1 MPFLLIDNEVGLF
14 PVAMEKVQY
23 MLLGELYLNVP
34 SLFVGNVCESFTL
47 KNSCHLRVKR
57 FLQLDTYGQQLN
69 DEQMYVQ
76 CKVKIEAVYTEPV

>member
-1 MPFLLIDNEVGLF
+1 
-14 PVAMEKVQY
+14 
-23 MLLGELYLNVP
+23 MLLGELYLIMP
-34 SLFVGNVCESFTL
+34 SLFVGNVSESFTL

-76 CKVKIEAVYTEPV
+76 CKVKIEAVYTEPI

>member
-23 MLLGELYLNVP
+23 MLLGELYLIVP
-34 SLFVGNVCESFTL
+34 SLFVGNVSESFTL

-57 FLQLDTYGQQLN
+57 FL
-69 DEQMYVQ
+69 
-76 CKVKIEAVYTEPV
+76 